1 MARPMIFALLGAAVV
16 LGLLGLVWTQQ
27 RRLMYFPY
35 PDVPPPESLGVR
47 EVELVR
53 FTTADG
59 LVLHGWFFPSLHTP
73 ARFTMLVFNGNA
85 GNRAYRVA
93 LAQALRRQGLA
104 VLLFDYR
111 GYGENPGHPTEAGLF
126 DDGRAALAYL
136 QTRSDVDDRR
146 VVLFGE
152 SLGTVVAARL
162 AVERPPAALVLRSPF
177 VSMVELGRLHYPF
190 LPVRWLLRDRFATID
205 DVRRLRSPLLV
216 IAGDRDRIVPVS
228 QSREVFA
235 AAPPAKQ
242 ILVVRGADHNDSGL
256 LAGREMIDAIVRF
269 LDSLHRD

>member
-1 MARPMIFALLGAAVV
+1 MIFALVGAAVV

-47 EVELVR
+47 DVELVR

-59 LVLHGWFFPSLHTP
+59 LVLHGWFFSTLHTP
-73 ARFTMLVFNGNA
+73 VRYTMLVFNGNA

-93 LAQALRRQGLA
+93 LAQALRRRGLA

-111 GYGENPGHPTEAGLF
+111 GYGGNPGHPTEAGLLA
-126 DDGRAALAYL
+126 DGRAALAYL
-136 QTRSDVDDRR
+136 EARTDVDSRR

-152 SLGTVVAARL
+152 SLGTAVALSL
-162 AVERPPAALVLRSPF
+162 AVERPPAALILRSPF
-177 VSMVELGRLHYPF
+177 VSMVELGKLHYPF
-190 LPVRWLLRDRFATID
+190 LPVRWLLRDRFAAID
-205 DVRRLRSPLLV
+205 DIQSLRSPLLV
-216 IAGDRDRIVPVS
+216 IAGDSDRIIPAS
-228 QSREVFA
+228 QSRQLYA

-242 ILVVRGADHNDSGL
+242 LLVVRGADHNDSDL
-256 LAGREMIDAIVRF
+256 LAGREMIEGIAGF
-269 LDSLHRD
+269 LGSLHAE